1 VAGGADSVRKVKA
14 KAILSLAAGVLV
26 PALVA
31 LASTLGGGFSE
42 LQQGSMHNC
51 PQASKWSIAVWDGAS
66 GTTANDAIAACG
78 FDGVA
83 AAYSL
88 DPQSQ
93 NWSRWFAGRPEIS
106 NLPTLDKSQG
116 ILALGSATA
125 AASASLGTGP
135 ELLAAQENALDNC
148 PEPGKW
154 AISVWDGPTGTDTG
168 QALETCGTVSVEAA
182 YYIDPDTQSWLR
194 YFAERPEISNLDSLD
209 NLQGVIAL
217 GGTAIATPAP
227 PREPMTMGEWT
238 VTGEETVEDKAI
250 TLNGNLTV
258 GPSGSLTMRNVTL
271 NVNSQYDG
279 QYEIEVEPGG
289 ALFIYGSTIAA
300 ADEEHGFSFLVD
312 GSAFEMKD
320 SELHGAGWGPED
332 ESLGGEEAIMAG
344 TKGLLIAGDNAVVDG
359 NTISNNHVGLIVA
372 GSGATVTKNNIHSN
386 KVHGIYLHGAS
397 DGSFTD
403 NSIQHSTVS
412 SPFRMRHARNNQIIG
427 NTIVLSSIH
436 RGVIETFNSDG
447 NVFQNNDISGLGVG
461 IALMFV
467 SNDNVVEGNTFAVD
481 EVGVWIWGWNNRVE
495 DNTIMASAMGFV
507 NTGIFIVYA
516 YNSVVADNSISGVNT
531 EGLMIRHSS
540 NNAIMGN
547 GVSATGVLGGSY
559 GNGLLLFSS
568 SEKNVIQGNEISGF
582 PRGIS
587 LFYSSDGNTI
597 TDNQVSSTS
606 LEVAVVEDS
615 ASNTIYA
622 NNFLLDTGRPPYDV
636 GGNQWDHAGQ
646 GNYWSDYQ
654 ATDGDGDGVGDEPYV
669 VAPGGSDRFPLMQ
682 PIAVGAAPPL
692 DLQPVTP
699 TSESQLLTKTV
710 TGEELMENQT
720 IMLDRIEVESGA
732 SLTLR
737 NVTLITGGSSS
748 DPSRL
753 DVLPG
758 GSLFIYD
765 SVMSH
770 LEYGNGFVLEPP
782 EGSTFVMKDSELHVA
797 GFEWPY
803 GGIQIGTDD
812 AVIEDSVITD
822 TQIDFF
828 GATSGRVAGNTISRS
843 WWAVDVEGSA
853 NITIADNSIDKPINT
868 AIMISGSDN
877 TTIEGNTVS
886 DIWGDGINVLNSS
899 DDLLE
904 GNNISGVQESG
915 SAISLALAGT
925 GHIVRGNTISEC
937 DFGLIVGTDITD
949 SSIYQNNFINNAT
962 QAEDGGSNNHWDHD
976 GQGNYW
982 NDYNGQDANGDGIGD
997 TPYVVPPNGVDHYPL
1012 MAMY

>member
-1 VAGGADSVRKVKA
+1 VRKVKA

-125 AASASLGTGP
+125 AASASLDTGP
-135 ELLAAQENALDNC
+135 MVLADQENALHNC

-154 AISVWDGPTGTDTG
+154 AISVWDGPTGMDTA
-168 QALETCGTVSVEAA
+168 QALETCGTVTVEAA

-194 YFAERPEISNLDSLD
+194 YFAERPGISNLDILD

-217 GGTAIATPAP
+217 GGTAIVTPTP

-238 VTGEETVEDKAI
+238 VTGEETVQDKRV

-258 GPSGSLTMRNVTL
+258 GAGGSLTLRNVTL

-279 QYEIEVEPGG
+279 QYGIEVEPGG
-289 ALFIYGSTIAA
+289 SLFIYGSTVAA
-300 ADEEHGFSFLVD
+300 ADEEHGFSFLV
-312 GSAFEMKD
+312 GGAAFEMKD
-320 SELHGAGWGPED
+320 SELHGAGWGPDD

-344 TKGLLIAGDNAVVDG
+344 TKGLLIAADDAVVDG
-359 NTISNNHVGLIVA
+359 NTISNNHVGIMVA
-372 GSGATVTKNNIHSN
+372 GSGATVANNNIHSN

-412 SPFRMRHARNNQIIG
+412 SPFRMRDARNNQIIG
-427 NTIVLSSIH
+427 NTIVSSIH
-436 RGVIETFNSDG
+436 RGVIEAFNSDG
-447 NVFQNNDISGLGVG
+447 NVFQDNDISGLGGG
-461 IALMFV
+461 IHLMFV
-467 SNDNVVEGNTFAVD
+467 SNDNVVAGNTISVD
-481 EVGVWIWGWNNRVE
+481 ETGVMVWGWNNRVE
-495 DNTIMASAMGFV
+495 GNTIMPSAMGFV
-507 NTGIFIVYA
+507 GTGIFMVYA
-516 YNSVVADNSISGVNT
+516 YNSVIADNAISGAKA
-531 EGLMIRHSS
+531 EGLEIRHSS
-540 NNAIMGN
+540 NNAIIGN
-547 GVSATGVLGGSY
+547 RVSGGEVFGPYGHGV
-559 GNGLLLFSS
+559 LLFSS
-568 SEKNVIQGNEISGF
+568 SKENVIQGNEIWGF

-587 LFYSSDGNTI
+587 LFYSSDGNTV

-622 NNFLLDTGRPPYDV
+622 NNFLLDTGRPPYDD
-636 GGNQWDHAGQ
+636 GGNLWNHEGQ
-646 GNYWSDYQ
+646 GNYWSDYEG
-654 ATDGDGDGVGDEPYV
+654 ADADGDGVGDEPYV
-669 VAPGGSDRFPLMQ
+669 VAPGGSDSFPLMK
-682 PIAVGAAPPL
+682 PIAVGASPPL

-720 IMLDRIEVESGA
+720 VMLGLIVVESGA

-748 DPSRL
+748 GDSRL
-753 DVLPG
+753 EVLPG

-770 LEYGNGFVLEPP
+770 LEYGNGFVLDPQ
-782 EGSTFVMKDSELHVA
+782 EGSTFVMKDSELHVS

-803 GGIQIGTDD
+803 GGIQIYTDD

-828 GATSGRVAGNTISRS
+828 GAASGRVAGNTISRS
-843 WWAVDVEGSA
+843 WWAVDVEGSS
-853 NITIADNSIDKPINT
+853 NITIADNSIDKSIRT
-868 AIMISGSDN
+868 AIKVSESDN
-877 TTIEGNTVS
+877 TTIEGNTIS
-886 DIWGDGINVLNSS
+886 DVWEDGINVMESS
-899 DDLLE
+899 ANLFE
-904 GNNISGVQESG
+904 GNNISGVREGS
-915 SAISLALAGT
+915 SAISLVAGT

-937 DFGLIVGTDITD
+937 DDGLRAGMVTD

-982 NDYNGQDANGDGIGD
+982 DDYSGEDANGDGIGD
-997 TPYVVPPNGVDHYPL
+997 TPYIVPPNGVDHYPL
-1012 MAMY
+1012 MEVY